1 MINTVK
7 IENFKSIKNLSFD
20 CRKVNL
26 FIGRPNSGKSNVLE
40 SIGIFGLWDTY
51 DLKELIRFN
60 NFSDL
65 FFELDTQ
72 KNIELTVDYL
82 YLQFK
87 FPNEGRLIAEKD
99 VFRRVEKQFIASETQ
114 PHFFVNANGTRS
126 HISLAKDPANGSI
139 RFYKFD
145 QLPEFEGTP
154 IDKLSYPRG
163 KNLPAVLYSNRE
175 LRNLLGNL
183 MEEFQLEILISAGK
197 NTIDVQKKADGISIA
212 YSLSSISET
221 LRRLIFYL
229 AAIKTNRNSTLI
241 FEEPEAHAFPY
252 YTKYLS
258 ELIAQD
264 QSNQYFISTHNPYFL
279 LSMIEKTPREEL
291 AVYVVSMKNGQT
303 QTKLLKE
310 NELQE
315 ILDEDMDVFFNIEKL
330 AE

>member
-1 MINTVK
+1 MIKTVK
-7 IENFKSIKNLSFD
+7 IENFKSIKHLSFD
-20 CRKVNL
+20 CRKLNL
-26 FIGRPNSGKSNVLE
+26 FIGKPNSGKSNILE
-40 SIGIFGLWDTY
+40 SIGVFGLWDTY
-51 DLKELIRFN
+51 DLKELIRFS

-72 KNIELTVDYL
+72 QKIELTIDNL
-82 YLQFK
+82 YLEFK
-87 FPNEGRLIAEKD
+87 FPNEGRFLPKEL
-99 VFRRVEKQFIASETQ
+99 Q
-114 PHFFVNANGTRS
+114 PQFFVNPDGTRS
-126 HISLAKDPANGSI
+126 HISPSKDPKMESI
-139 RFYKFD
+139 RLYKFD
-145 QLPEFEGTP
+145 QLPPFVGTP
-154 IDKLSYPRG
+154 IDKLTFPDG
-163 KNLPAVLYSNRE
+163 ENLPAVLYSNRE

-212 YSLSSISET
+212 YSLASVSET

-229 AAIKTNRNSTLI
+229 AAIKTNQNSTLI

-291 AVYVVSMKNGQT
+291 AVYVVSMKSGQT
-303 QTKLLKE
+303 HVKLLKE

>member
-1 MINTVK
+1 MIKNVK
-7 IENFKSIKNLSFD
+7 IENFKSIKRLSFD
-20 CRKVNL
+20 CRKLNL
-26 FIGRPNSGKSNVLE
+26 FIGRPNSGKSNILE

-51 DLKELIRFN
+51 DLRELIRFS

-72 KNIELTVDYL
+72 KEIELTVDYL

-87 FPNEGRLIAEKD
+87 FPNEGRFIAEKD
-99 VFRRVEKQFIASETQ
+99 VFHRVEKQFIASETQ

-163 KNLPAVLYSNRE
+163 KNLSAVLYSNRE

-183 MEEFQLEILISAGK
+183 MDDFQLEIVVRAGQ
-197 NTIDVQKKADGISIA
+197 NAVDVQKKADGISIA
-212 YSLSSISET
+212 YPLSSISET

-229 AAIKTNRNSTLI
+229 AAIKTNQNSTLI

-258 ELIAQD
+258 ELIALD

-279 LSMIEKTPREEL
+279 LSMIEKTPKEEL
-291 AVYVVSMKNGQT
+291 AVYAVSMKNGQT
-303 QTKLLKE
+303 HAKLLEKNALE
-310 NELQE
+310 E
-315 ILDEDMDVFFNIEKL
+315 IMDEGMDVFFNIERF